1 MREPITTSER
11 FAVTMRCY
19 VTGDVTASY
28 KTTISHRQYLEWPQK
43 QAILSGLFW
52 WGQVFRMFATLKT
65 NGKKIISDL
74 STKWN
79 FPYVTVAL
87 DGKHIVMQTL
97 HNSGSAYFNY
107 KKTQSVVFSCFFEF
121 ILVDARDSGR
131 QSDGSVYG
139 NSQLGFCI
147 ENQKNWIFLTLRKIL
162 LGQEK
167 LADDVCGLKY
177 TWWNRLPV
185 RNWRF
190 HNIYSIALRKK
201 CPYSKLFW
209 SIFSRIRTEYGDIRS
224 ISSFSVRIRENT
236 KQNNS
241 EYRHFSRS
249 IISYPEQGGRLKMP
263 LIS

>member
-11 FAVTMRCY
+11 FAVTMPCY

-74 STKWN
+74 SAKWN
-79 FPYVTVAL
+79 FPYAMVAL

-97 HNSGSAYFNY
+97 HNFGSAYFNY

-167 LADDVCGLKY
+167 LFL
-177 TWWNRLPV
+177 
-185 RNWRF
+185 
-190 HNIYSIALRKK
+190 
-201 CPYSKLFW
+201 
-209 SIFSRIRTEYGDIRS
+209 
-224 ISSFSVRIRENT
+224 
-236 KQNNS
+236 
-241 EYRHFSRS
+241 
-249 IISYPEQGGRLKMP
+249 M
-263 LIS
+263 